1 MRNGLPK
8 RSLKTEC
15 GILNLDVE
23 KGSGTHWTCWYKLDS
38 THCYYFDSYGLTSP
52 SEFDDYIKMD
62 IQVSPYNIQRDH
74 PNICGHLCL
83 IFLYECVIKK
93 EPGLNTV
100 LKLNQFF
107 FIKMSGVN
115 IFGEPLQL
123 NKNLTPQRGPAGVG
137 FRYLDAIGNFDI
149 NKKRLANVASPIE
162 HYDAI
167 NKEYSDN
174 YMNEIKALIS
184 DVERKQNNYIDLLNN
199 VKIDYNDFKK
209 SYQEE
214 QNELNSKIGSID
226 EFLERIY
233 QECIVLNTKSNE
245 LDQKVT
251 LVRDSFERLAGEAS
265 EFVTKDHLNSIMTER
280 TRIND
285 LYLNN
290 LKTELSSQTA
300 KVNDDLSK
308 VLNEIID
315 ELANSTMPKASGEG
329 ERGDNVNTN
338 NNSDR
343 NVGSVSN
350 RRKVNLD
357 IDTNSGNINIL
368 QNDIQELKSE
378 ILKKNDMIN
387 SMKRELSNINKRL
400 EDEEKIDEISEGI
413 VENALA
419 EEKEKGI
426 DTVN

>member
-1 MRNGLPK
+1 M
-8 RSLKTEC
+8 
-15 GILNLDVE
+15 
-23 KGSGTHWTCWYKLDS
+23 
-38 THCYYFDSYGLTSP
+38 
-52 SEFDDYIKMD
+52 
-62 IQVSPYNIQRDH
+62 
-74 PNICGHLCL
+74 
-83 IFLYECVIKK
+83 
-93 EPGLNTV
+93 
-100 LKLNQFF
+100 
-107 FIKMSGVN
+107 
-115 IFGEPLQL
+115 
-123 NKNLTPQRGPAGVG
+123 
-137 FRYLDAIGNFDI
+137 
-149 NKKRLANVASPIE
+149 
-162 HYDAI
+162 
-167 NKEYSDN
+167 
-174 YMNEIKALIS
+174 
-184 DVERKQNNYIDLLNN
+184 
-199 VKIDYNDFKK
+199 
-209 SYQEE
+209 
-214 QNELNSKIGSID
+214 
-226 EFLERIY
+226 
-233 QECIVLNTKSNE
+233 NTKYNE

-280 TRIND
+280 MRINN

-329 ERGDNVNTN
+329 ERGNNVDTN

-419 EEKEKGI
+419 EENEKGI

>member
-1 MRNGLPK
+1 
-8 RSLKTEC
+8 
-15 GILNLDVE
+15 
-23 KGSGTHWTCWYKLDS
+23 
-38 THCYYFDSYGLTSP
+38 
-52 SEFDDYIKMD
+52 
-62 IQVSPYNIQRDH
+62 
-74 PNICGHLCL
+74 
-83 IFLYECVIKK
+83 
-93 EPGLNTV
+93 
-100 LKLNQFF
+100 
-107 FIKMSGVN
+107 MSGVN

-123 NKNLTPQRGPAGVG
+123 NENLTPQRGPAGVG

-149 NKKRLANVASPIE
+149 NKKRLANVASPID
-162 HYDAI
+162 HHDAI

-174 YMNEIKALIS
+174 YINEIKALIS
-184 DVERKQNNYIDLLNN
+184 DVEREQNYYIGLLNN

-209 SYQEE
+209 SYQVD
-214 QNELNSKIGSID
+214 QNKLNSKIKSID

-233 QECIVLNTKSNE
+233 QEYIVLNTKYNE

-251 LVRDSFERLAGEAS
+251 LVRNSFERLAGEAS
-265 EFVTKDHLNSIMTER
+265 EFVTQDHLNSIMTER

-329 ERGDNVNTN
+329 ERGNNVNTN

-400 EDEEKIDEISEGI
+400 EDDEKIDEISEGI
-413 VENALA
+413 VEIALA

>member
-1 MRNGLPK
+1 
-8 RSLKTEC
+8 
-15 GILNLDVE
+15 
-23 KGSGTHWTCWYKLDS
+23 
-38 THCYYFDSYGLTSP
+38 
-52 SEFDDYIKMD
+52 
-62 IQVSPYNIQRDH
+62 
-74 PNICGHLCL
+74 
-83 IFLYECVIKK
+83 
-93 EPGLNTV
+93 
-100 LKLNQFF
+100 
-107 FIKMSGVN
+107 MSGVN
-115 IFGEPLQL
+115 IFDEPLQL

-162 HYDAI
+162 HCDAI

-184 DVERKQNNYIDLLNN
+184 DVERKQNNYIGLLNN

-209 SYQEE
+209 SYQED
-214 QNELNSKIGSID
+214 QNKLNSKIKSID

-233 QECIVLNTKSNE
+233 QEYIVLNTKYNE
-245 LDQKVT
+245 LDQIVT

-265 EFVTKDHLNSIMTER
+265 EFVTKDHLNSIMTEQ

-315 ELANSTMPKASGEG
+315 ELANSTIPKASGEE
-329 ERGDNVNTN
+329 ERENNVNTN

-378 ILKKNDMIN
+378 IEKKNDMIN

-400 EDEEKIDEISEGI
+400 EGEEKIDEISEGI

-419 EEKEKGI
+419 EENEKGI

>member
-1 MRNGLPK
+1 
-8 RSLKTEC
+8 
-15 GILNLDVE
+15 
-23 KGSGTHWTCWYKLDS
+23 
-38 THCYYFDSYGLTSP
+38 
-52 SEFDDYIKMD
+52 
-62 IQVSPYNIQRDH
+62 
-74 PNICGHLCL
+74 
-83 IFLYECVIKK
+83 
-93 EPGLNTV
+93 
-100 LKLNQFF
+100 
-107 FIKMSGVN
+107 MSGVN

-149 NKKRLANVASPIE
+149 NKKRLANVASPID

-184 DVERKQNNYIDLLNN
+184 DFERKQNYYIGLLNN

-209 SYQEE
+209 SYQVD
-214 QNELNSKIGSID
+214 QNELNSKIKSID

-233 QECIVLNTKSNE
+233 QEYIVLNTKYNE

-265 EFVTKDHLNSIMTER
+265 EFVTQDHLNSIMTER

-308 VLNEIID
+308 VLNEIIE

-329 ERGDNVNTN
+329 ERGNNVNTN

-387 SMKRELSNINKRL
+387 SMKRELSYINKRL

>member
-1 MRNGLPK
+1 
-8 RSLKTEC
+8 
-15 GILNLDVE
+15 
-23 KGSGTHWTCWYKLDS
+23 
-38 THCYYFDSYGLTSP
+38 
-52 SEFDDYIKMD
+52 
-62 IQVSPYNIQRDH
+62 
-74 PNICGHLCL
+74 
-83 IFLYECVIKK
+83 
-93 EPGLNTV
+93 
-100 LKLNQFF
+100 
-107 FIKMSGVN
+107 MSGVN

-123 NKNLTPQRGPAGVG
+123 NENLTPQRGPAGVG

-149 NKKRLANVASPIE
+149 NKKRLANVASPID

-209 SYQEE
+209 SYQVD
-214 QNELNSKIGSID
+214 QNKLNSKIKSID

-233 QECIVLNTKSNE
+233 QEYIVLNTKYNE

-265 EFVTKDHLNSIMTER
+265 EFVTQDHLNSIMTER

-329 ERGDNVNTN
+329 ERGNNVNTN

-343 NVGSVSN
+343 NIGSVSN

-387 SMKRELSNINKRL
+387 SMKRELSFINKRL

>member
-1 MRNGLPK
+1 
-8 RSLKTEC
+8 
-15 GILNLDVE
+15 
-23 KGSGTHWTCWYKLDS
+23 
-38 THCYYFDSYGLTSP
+38 
-52 SEFDDYIKMD
+52 
-62 IQVSPYNIQRDH
+62 
-74 PNICGHLCL
+74 
-83 IFLYECVIKK
+83 
-93 EPGLNTV
+93 
-100 LKLNQFF
+100 
-107 FIKMSGVN
+107 MSGVN

-123 NKNLTPQRGPAGVG
+123 NENLTPQRGPAGVG

-149 NKKRLANVASPIE
+149 NKKRLANVASPID
-162 HYDAI
+162 HQDAI

-184 DVERKQNNYIDLLNN
+184 DVKREQNYYIGLLNN

-209 SYQEE
+209 SYQVD
-214 QNELNSKIGSID
+214 QNKLNSKIKSID

-233 QECIVLNTKSNE
+233 QEYIVLNTKYNE

-251 LVRDSFERLAGEAS
+251 LVRNSFERLAGEAS
-265 EFVTKDHLNSIMTER
+265 EFVTQDHLNSIMTER

-329 ERGDNVNTN
+329 ERLNTVNTN

-400 EDEEKIDEISEGI
+400 EDDEKIDEISEGI

>member
-1 MRNGLPK
+1 
-8 RSLKTEC
+8 
-15 GILNLDVE
+15 
-23 KGSGTHWTCWYKLDS
+23 
-38 THCYYFDSYGLTSP
+38 
-52 SEFDDYIKMD
+52 
-62 IQVSPYNIQRDH
+62 
-74 PNICGHLCL
+74 
-83 IFLYECVIKK
+83 
-93 EPGLNTV
+93 
-100 LKLNQFF
+100 
-107 FIKMSGVN
+107 MSGVN

-123 NKNLTPQRGPAGVG
+123 NENLTPQRGPAGVG

-149 NKKRLANVASPIE
+149 NKKRLANVASPID

-174 YMNEIKALIS
+174 YINEIKALIS
-184 DVERKQNNYIDLLNN
+184 DVEREQNYYIGLLNN

-209 SYQEE
+209 SYQVD
-214 QNELNSKIGSID
+214 QNKLNSKIKSID

-233 QECIVLNTKSNE
+233 QEYIVLNTKYNE

-251 LVRDSFERLAGEAS
+251 LVRNSFERLAGEAS
-265 EFVTKDHLNSIMTER
+265 EFVTQDHLNSIMTER

-329 ERGDNVNTN
+329 ERLNNVNTN

>member
-1 MRNGLPK
+1 
-8 RSLKTEC
+8 
-15 GILNLDVE
+15 
-23 KGSGTHWTCWYKLDS
+23 
-38 THCYYFDSYGLTSP
+38 
-52 SEFDDYIKMD
+52 
-62 IQVSPYNIQRDH
+62 
-74 PNICGHLCL
+74 
-83 IFLYECVIKK
+83 
-93 EPGLNTV
+93 
-100 LKLNQFF
+100 
-107 FIKMSGVN
+107 MSGVN

-123 NKNLTPQRGPAGVG
+123 NKNLTPQRGPARVG

-149 NKKRLANVASPIE
+149 NKKRLANVASPID

-184 DVERKQNNYIDLLNN
+184 DVERKQNYYIGLLNN

-209 SYQEE
+209 SYQVD
-214 QNELNSKIGSID
+214 QNELNSKIKSID

-233 QECIVLNTKSNE
+233 QEYIVLNTKYNE

-251 LVRDSFERLAGEAS
+251 IVRESFERLAGEAS
-265 EFVTKDHLNSIMTER
+265 EFVTQDHLNSIMTER

-329 ERGDNVNTN
+329 ERLNNVNTN

>member
-1 MRNGLPK
+1 
-8 RSLKTEC
+8 
-15 GILNLDVE
+15 
-23 KGSGTHWTCWYKLDS
+23 
-38 THCYYFDSYGLTSP
+38 
-52 SEFDDYIKMD
+52 
-62 IQVSPYNIQRDH
+62 
-74 PNICGHLCL
+74 
-83 IFLYECVIKK
+83 
-93 EPGLNTV
+93 
-100 LKLNQFF
+100 
-107 FIKMSGVN
+107 MSGVN

-123 NKNLTPQRGPAGVG
+123 NENLTPQRGPAGVG

-149 NKKRLANVASPIE
+149 NKKRLANVASPID

-209 SYQEE
+209 SYQVD
-214 QNELNSKIGSID
+214 QNKLNSKIKSID

-233 QECIVLNTKSNE
+233 QEYIVLNTKYNE

-308 VLNEIID
+308 LLNEIID

-329 ERGDNVNTN
+329 ERLNTVNTN

-400 EDEEKIDEISEGI
+400 EDDEKIDEISEGI
-413 VENALA
+413 VENAFA

>member
-1 MRNGLPK
+1 
-8 RSLKTEC
+8 
-15 GILNLDVE
+15 
-23 KGSGTHWTCWYKLDS
+23 
-38 THCYYFDSYGLTSP
+38 
-52 SEFDDYIKMD
+52 
-62 IQVSPYNIQRDH
+62 
-74 PNICGHLCL
+74 
-83 IFLYECVIKK
+83 
-93 EPGLNTV
+93 
-100 LKLNQFF
+100 
-107 FIKMSGVN
+107 MSGVN

-149 NKKRLANVASPIE
+149 NKKRLANVASPID

-184 DVERKQNNYIDLLNN
+184 DVERKQNYYICLLNN

-209 SYQEE
+209 SYQVD
-214 QNELNSKIGSID
+214 QNELNSKIKSID

-233 QECIVLNTKSNE
+233 QEYIVLNTKYNE

-251 LVRDSFERLAGEAS
+251 IVRESFERLAGEAS
-265 EFVTKDHLNSIMTER
+265 EFVTQDHLNSIMTER

-308 VLNEIID
+308 VLNEIIE

-329 ERGDNVNTN
+329 ERGNNVNTN

-387 SMKRELSNINKRL
+387 SMKRELSFINKRL
-400 EDEEKIDEISEGI
+400 EDEEKIDDISEGI

>member
-1 MRNGLPK
+1 
-8 RSLKTEC
+8 
-15 GILNLDVE
+15 
-23 KGSGTHWTCWYKLDS
+23 
-38 THCYYFDSYGLTSP
+38 
-52 SEFDDYIKMD
+52 
-62 IQVSPYNIQRDH
+62 
-74 PNICGHLCL
+74 
-83 IFLYECVIKK
+83 
-93 EPGLNTV
+93 
-100 LKLNQFF
+100 
-107 FIKMSGVN
+107 MSGVN

-123 NKNLTPQRGPAGVG
+123 NENLTPQRGPAGVG

-149 NKKRLANVASPIE
+149 NKKRLANVASPID

-174 YMNEIKALIS
+174 YINEIKALIS
-184 DVERKQNNYIDLLNN
+184 DVEREQNYYIGLLNN

-209 SYQEE
+209 SYQVD
-214 QNELNSKIGSID
+214 QNKLNSKIKSID

-233 QECIVLNTKSNE
+233 QEYIVLNTKYNE

-251 LVRDSFERLAGEAS
+251 LVRNSFERLAGEAS
-265 EFVTKDHLNSIMTER
+265 EFVTQDHLNSIMTER

-329 ERGDNVNTN
+329 ERLNTVNTN

-387 SMKRELSNINKRL
+387 SMKTR
-400 EDEEKIDEISEGI
+400 
-413 VENALA
+413 
-419 EEKEKGI
+419 
-426 DTVN
+426 TFQY

>member
-1 MRNGLPK
+1 
-8 RSLKTEC
+8 
-15 GILNLDVE
+15 
-23 KGSGTHWTCWYKLDS
+23 
-38 THCYYFDSYGLTSP
+38 
-52 SEFDDYIKMD
+52 
-62 IQVSPYNIQRDH
+62 
-74 PNICGHLCL
+74 
-83 IFLYECVIKK
+83 
-93 EPGLNTV
+93 
-100 LKLNQFF
+100 
-107 FIKMSGVN
+107 MSGVN

-123 NKNLTPQRGPAGVG
+123 NENLTPQRGPAGVG

-149 NKKRLANVASPIE
+149 NKKRLANVASPID

-184 DVERKQNNYIDLLNN
+184 DVEREQNYYIGLLNN

-209 SYQEE
+209 SYQVD
-214 QNELNSKIGSID
+214 QNKLNSKIKSID

-233 QECIVLNTKSNE
+233 QEYIVLNTKYNE

-251 LVRDSFERLAGEAS
+251 LVRNSFERLAGEAS
-265 EFVTKDHLNSIMTER
+265 EFVTQDHLNSIMTER

-315 ELANSTMPKASGEG
+315 ELANSTMPTASGEG
-329 ERGDNVNTN
+329 ERLNTVNTN

>member
-1 MRNGLPK
+1 
-8 RSLKTEC
+8 
-15 GILNLDVE
+15 
-23 KGSGTHWTCWYKLDS
+23 
-38 THCYYFDSYGLTSP
+38 
-52 SEFDDYIKMD
+52 
-62 IQVSPYNIQRDH
+62 
-74 PNICGHLCL
+74 
-83 IFLYECVIKK
+83 
-93 EPGLNTV
+93 
-100 LKLNQFF
+100 
-107 FIKMSGVN
+107 MSGVN

-123 NKNLTPQRGPAGVG
+123 NENLTPQRGPAGVG

-149 NKKRLANVASPIE
+149 NKKRLANVASPID

-184 DVERKQNNYIDLLNN
+184 DVEREQNYYIGLLNN

-209 SYQEE
+209 SYQVD
-214 QNELNSKIGSID
+214 QNKLNSKIKSID

-233 QECIVLNTKSNE
+233 QEYIVLNTKYNE
-245 LDQKVT
+245 LDPKVT
-251 LVRDSFERLAGEAS
+251 LVRNSFERLAGEAS
-265 EFVTKDHLNSIMTER
+265 EFVTQDHLNSIMTER

-329 ERGDNVNTN
+329 ERGNNVNTN

-343 NVGSVSN
+343 NIGSVSN

-387 SMKRELSNINKRL
+387 SMKRELSFINKRL

>member
-1 MRNGLPK
+1 
-8 RSLKTEC
+8 
-15 GILNLDVE
+15 
-23 KGSGTHWTCWYKLDS
+23 
-38 THCYYFDSYGLTSP
+38 
-52 SEFDDYIKMD
+52 
-62 IQVSPYNIQRDH
+62 
-74 PNICGHLCL
+74 
-83 IFLYECVIKK
+83 
-93 EPGLNTV
+93 
-100 LKLNQFF
+100 
-107 FIKMSGVN
+107 
-115 IFGEPLQL
+115 
-123 NKNLTPQRGPAGVG
+123 
-137 FRYLDAIGNFDI
+137 
-149 NKKRLANVASPIE
+149 
-162 HYDAI
+162 
-167 NKEYSDN
+167 
-174 YMNEIKALIS
+174 
-184 DVERKQNNYIDLLNN
+184 
-199 VKIDYNDFKK
+199 
-209 SYQEE
+209 
-214 QNELNSKIGSID
+214 
-226 EFLERIY
+226 
-233 QECIVLNTKSNE
+233 
-245 LDQKVT
+245 
-251 LVRDSFERLAGEAS
+251 
-265 EFVTKDHLNSIMTER
+265 MTER

-329 ERGDNVNTN
+329 ERLNTVNTN

-357 IDTNSGNINIL
+357 IDT
-368 QNDIQELKSE
+368 NDIQELKSE

>member
-1 MRNGLPK
+1 
-8 RSLKTEC
+8 
-15 GILNLDVE
+15 
-23 KGSGTHWTCWYKLDS
+23 
-38 THCYYFDSYGLTSP
+38 
-52 SEFDDYIKMD
+52 
-62 IQVSPYNIQRDH
+62 
-74 PNICGHLCL
+74 
-83 IFLYECVIKK
+83 
-93 EPGLNTV
+93 
-100 LKLNQFF
+100 
-107 FIKMSGVN
+107 MSGVN

-123 NKNLTPQRGPAGVG
+123 NENLTPQRGPAGVG

-149 NKKRLANVASPIE
+149 NKKRLANVASPID

-184 DVERKQNNYIDLLNN
+184 DVEREQNYYIGLLNN

-209 SYQEE
+209 SYQVD
-214 QNELNSKIGSID
+214 QNKLNSKIKSFD

-233 QECIVLNTKSNE
+233 QEYIVLNTKYNE

-251 LVRDSFERLAGEAS
+251 LVRNSFERLAGEAS
-265 EFVTKDHLNSIMTER
+265 EFVTQDHLNSIMTER

-329 ERGDNVNTN
+329 ERLNTVNTN

-343 NVGSVSN
+343 NIGSVSN

>member
-1 MRNGLPK
+1 
-8 RSLKTEC
+8 
-15 GILNLDVE
+15 
-23 KGSGTHWTCWYKLDS
+23 
-38 THCYYFDSYGLTSP
+38 
-52 SEFDDYIKMD
+52 
-62 IQVSPYNIQRDH
+62 
-74 PNICGHLCL
+74 
-83 IFLYECVIKK
+83 
-93 EPGLNTV
+93 
-100 LKLNQFF
+100 
-107 FIKMSGVN
+107 MSGVN

-149 NKKRLANVASPIE
+149 NKKRLANVASPID

-209 SYQEE
+209 SYQVD
-214 QNELNSKIGSID
+214 QNKLNSKIKSID

-233 QECIVLNTKSNE
+233 QEYIVLNTKYNE

-251 LVRDSFERLAGEAS
+251 IVRDSFERLAGEAS
-265 EFVTKDHLNSIMTER
+265 EFVTQDHLNSIITER

-329 ERGDNVNTN
+329 ERLNNVNTN

-387 SMKRELSNINKRL
+387 SMKRELSFINKRL

>member
-1 MRNGLPK
+1 
-8 RSLKTEC
+8 
-15 GILNLDVE
+15 
-23 KGSGTHWTCWYKLDS
+23 
-38 THCYYFDSYGLTSP
+38 
-52 SEFDDYIKMD
+52 
-62 IQVSPYNIQRDH
+62 
-74 PNICGHLCL
+74 
-83 IFLYECVIKK
+83 
-93 EPGLNTV
+93 
-100 LKLNQFF
+100 
-107 FIKMSGVN
+107 MSGVN

-123 NKNLTPQRGPAGVG
+123 NENLTPQRGPAGVG

-149 NKKRLANVASPIE
+149 NKKRLANVASPID
-162 HYDAI
+162 HHDAI

-184 DVERKQNNYIDLLNN
+184 DVKREQNYYIGLLNN

-209 SYQEE
+209 SYQVD
-214 QNELNSKIGSID
+214 QNKLNSKIKSID

-233 QECIVLNTKSNE
+233 QEYIVLNTKYNE

-251 LVRDSFERLAGEAS
+251 LVRNSFERLAGEAS
-265 EFVTKDHLNSIMTER
+265 EFVTQDHLNSIMTER

-329 ERGDNVNTN
+329 ERLNTVNTN

-400 EDEEKIDEISEGI
+400 EDDEKIDEISEGI

>member
-1 MRNGLPK
+1 
-8 RSLKTEC
+8 
-15 GILNLDVE
+15 
-23 KGSGTHWTCWYKLDS
+23 
-38 THCYYFDSYGLTSP
+38 
-52 SEFDDYIKMD
+52 
-62 IQVSPYNIQRDH
+62 
-74 PNICGHLCL
+74 
-83 IFLYECVIKK
+83 
-93 EPGLNTV
+93 
-100 LKLNQFF
+100 
-107 FIKMSGVN
+107 MSGVN

-123 NKNLTPQRGPAGVG
+123 NENLTPQRGPAGVG

-149 NKKRLANVASPIE
+149 NKKRLANVASPID

-184 DVERKQNNYIDLLNN
+184 DVEREQNYYIGLLNN

-209 SYQEE
+209 SYQVD
-214 QNELNSKIGSID
+214 QNKLNSKIKSID

-233 QECIVLNTKSNE
+233 QEYIVLNTKYNE

-251 LVRDSFERLAGEAS
+251 LVRNSFERLAGEAS
-265 EFVTKDHLNSIMTER
+265 EFVTQDHLNSIMTER

-329 ERGDNVNTN
+329 ERLNTVNTN

-343 NVGSVSN
+343 NIGSVSN

-368 QNDIQELKSE
+368 QNDKQELKSE

-387 SMKRELSNINKRL
+387 SMKRELSNINKQL

>member
-1 MRNGLPK
+1 
-8 RSLKTEC
+8 
-15 GILNLDVE
+15 
-23 KGSGTHWTCWYKLDS
+23 
-38 THCYYFDSYGLTSP
+38 
-52 SEFDDYIKMD
+52 
-62 IQVSPYNIQRDH
+62 
-74 PNICGHLCL
+74 
-83 IFLYECVIKK
+83 
-93 EPGLNTV
+93 
-100 LKLNQFF
+100 
-107 FIKMSGVN
+107 MSGVN

-184 DVERKQNNYIDLLNN
+184 DVERKQNNYIGLLNN

-209 SYQEE
+209 SYQED
-214 QNELNSKIGSID
+214 QNKLNSKIKSID

-233 QECIVLNTKSNE
+233 QEYIVLNTKYNE

-251 LVRDSFERLAGEAS
+251 LVRDTFERLAGEAS

-329 ERGDNVNTN
+329 ERGNNVNTN

-419 EEKEKGI
+419 EENEKGI

>member
-1 MRNGLPK
+1 
-8 RSLKTEC
+8 
-15 GILNLDVE
+15 
-23 KGSGTHWTCWYKLDS
+23 
-38 THCYYFDSYGLTSP
+38 
-52 SEFDDYIKMD
+52 
-62 IQVSPYNIQRDH
+62 
-74 PNICGHLCL
+74 
-83 IFLYECVIKK
+83 
-93 EPGLNTV
+93 
-100 LKLNQFF
+100 
-107 FIKMSGVN
+107 MSGVN

-123 NKNLTPQRGPAGVG
+123 NENLTPQRGPAGVG

-149 NKKRLANVASPIE
+149 NKKRLANVASPID

-174 YMNEIKALIS
+174 YINEIKALIS
-184 DVERKQNNYIDLLNN
+184 DVKREKNYYIGLFNN

-209 SYQEE
+209 SYQVD
-214 QNELNSKIGSID
+214 QNKLNSKIKSID
-226 EFLERIY
+226 EFLECIY
-233 QECIVLNTKSNE
+233 QEYIVLNTKYNE

-251 LVRDSFERLAGEAS
+251 LVRNSFERLAGEAS
-265 EFVTKDHLNSIMTER
+265 EFVTQDHLNSIMTER

-315 ELANSTMPKASGEG
+315 ELANSTMPKVSGEG
-329 ERGDNVNTN
+329 ERGNNVNTN

-343 NVGSVSN
+343 NIGSVSN

-387 SMKRELSNINKRL
+387 SMKRELSFINKRL